1 MAEFNWR
8 EFINLEYW
16 LEGLAG
22 DRGAQD
28 PTSLI
33 IYPDSWIFWTYLS
46 IFAGFMIA
54 GILLKASQT
63 FLDSRHP
70 LQNKIPA
77 WSTNLALM
85 GFLGFA
91 WFFFREI
98 NVNMLNSRIWLLVGL
113 VWLLVFIGWV
123 LRYFFGFYRLEVLA
137 YKRQKEKESNSDKD
151 SKAKKQKAGV

>member
-22 DRGAQD
+22 DRGADD

-46 IFAGFMIA
+46 IFAIFMIA
-54 GILLKASQT
+54 AILLKSSQT
-63 FLDSRHP
+63 FLDSKHP
-70 LQNKIPA
+70 LQNKIPS

-113 VWLLVFIGWV
+113 AWLLIFIGWV
-123 LRYFFGFYRLEVLA
+123 LRYLFTFYPLEMLA
-137 YKRQKEKESNSDKD
+137 FKREKGKESDPAKNPKTKRQK
-151 SKAKKQKAGV
+151 A

>member
-1 MAEFNWR
+1 MAEFNWG

-22 DRGAQD
+22 NRGVDD

-33 IYPDSWIFWTYLS
+33 VYPDSWIFWAYLG
-46 IFAGFMIA
+46 IFAAFMTA

-63 FLDSRHP
+63 FLDSEHP
-70 LQNKIPA
+70 LQNKIPT
-77 WSTNLALM
+77 WSANLGLM

-113 VWLLVFIGWV
+113 IWLIIFIGWV
-123 LRYFFGFYRLEVLA
+123 ARYFFTFYPLEVMA
-137 YKRQKEKESNSDKD
+137 YRR
-151 SKAKKQKAGV
+151 KKGETKS